1 MNKKAA
7 NKQRKSVTIAKYK
20 VCTRIRKGTEKADQH
35 GFFWQFLQ
43 QRIRIT
49 KDLKL
54 TANNVPTSVNILISS
69 YVCIT
74 AVSIS
79 KYLKFLVGE

>member
-7 NKQRKSVTIAKYK
+7 NKQIKSVTIAKYK
-20 VCTRIRKGTEKADQH
+20 VCIRKGTEKADQH

-54 TANNVPTSVNILISS
+54 TANNVPTSVNI
-69 YVCIT
+69 
-74 AVSIS
+74 
-79 KYLKFLVGE
+79 